1 MSTKLIYA
9 EALPTNQKNSYGE
22 FDTVDFNL
30 SFPNRKI
37 AVGSIRVEGEIAV
50 KYDGRFLN
58 DTTAVDGTNVNG
70 KMIYLDHMIGMHGLC
85 EQITTRANG
94 KVLETL
100 SEYPRYSSMSLRAT
114 SNRNDC
120 LNSDR
125 VCELATPFEM
135 MSLCNLQGVVPS
147 TQSTAEPQ
155 RLNPDF
161 SVRPFFCLNSGSDN
175 LSYKKSGDVEIS
187 ITLNRVFGLL
197 FGNDVNSKVSYSI
210 SNLRLRYI
218 TVPEDDNDEPV
229 VLKTK
234 RFVGSSVNSSF
245 ANIQTRVPAICTAVS
260 ISAQISAN
268 ENTGVNNNVALNKIP
283 GLTQTQYMFND
294 NTAGAIVSYT
304 LKNNSEVIDRG
315 IGSLLDTGRNAL
327 STQNLAQNDGWLAG
341 IAFDNA
347 IDLSNEKF
355 SVQFTSGATSQV
367 PLRIYMYFHSFVE
380 L

>member
-1 MSTKLIYA
+1 MSKLIYA
-9 EALPTNQKNSYGE
+9 EALPTNQKNQYGE

-30 SFPNRKI
+30 SFPNRKL
-37 AVGSIRVEGEIAV
+37 AVGSVRLEGEVEV
-50 KYDGRFLN
+50 KYDGKFLN
-58 DTTAVDGTNVNG
+58 DTTSVDGTNING

-85 EQITTRANG
+85 EQIVTRANG

-100 SEYPRYSSMSLRAT
+100 SEYPRYAKMSLSAT
-114 SNRNDC
+114 STRNDC

-125 VCELATPFEM
+125 ACELATAFDM
-135 MSLCNLQGVVPS
+135 LSLCNLQGVVPP

-175 LSYKKSGDVEIS
+175 LSYKKSGDIELS
-187 ITLNRVFGLL
+187 FTLNRVFGLL
-197 FGNDVNSKVSYSI
+197 FGNDVNSKVSYNI
-210 SNLRLRYI
+210 QNLRLRYI
-218 TVPEDDNDEPV
+218 TVPEDDNDDPV
-229 VLKTK
+229 ILKTK

-268 ENTGVNNNVALNKIP
+268 ENTGVNNNVELNKIP
-283 GLTQTQYMFND
+283 NLERTVFMFND
-294 NTAGAIVSYT
+294 NTAGAVVSYT
-304 LKNNSEVIDRG
+304 LKNNAEVIGRG
-315 IGSLLDTGRNAL
+315 IDSLLDTGRNEL
-327 STQNLAQNDGWLAG
+327 SPQILAENDGWIAG
-341 IAFDNA
+341 LAFDSA
-347 IDLSNEKF
+347 TDLSNEKF
-355 SVQFTSGATSQV
+355 SVQFTSSVTSQV